1 MKYCKGVVRKDQ
13 IKKRI
18 GEYMKAKIETD
29 ITGYVIEDADK
40 ISVTL
45 KEGRTKTELEQ
56 RLIDYL
62 FKKTEYTM
70 EDVELIKLIL
80 KD

>member
-1 MKYCKGVVRKDQ
+1 
-13 IKKRI
+13 
-18 GEYMKAKIETD
+18 MKAKIETD
-29 ITGYVIEDADK
+29 IESYVIEDADK
-40 ISVTL
+40 IAITL
-45 KEGRTKTELEQ
+45 KERNTRADLEQ

-62 FKKTEYTM
+62 FKKNEYTM

>member
-1 MKYCKGVVRKDQ
+1 M
-13 IKKRI
+13 
-18 GEYMKAKIETD
+18 EAKIETD
-29 ITGYVIEDADK
+29 ITSYVIEDADK